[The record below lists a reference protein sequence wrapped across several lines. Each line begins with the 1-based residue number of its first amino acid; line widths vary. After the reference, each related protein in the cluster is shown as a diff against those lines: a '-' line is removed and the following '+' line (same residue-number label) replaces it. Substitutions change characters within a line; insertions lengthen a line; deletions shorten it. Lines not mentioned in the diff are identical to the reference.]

1 MALVAVDPASGAL
14 LQGGRKL
21 FPLCLSNGPPADRT
35 APSGRNG
42 LAEVA
47 AAGINMIRTG
57 TAAWG
62 PETAPGLIALEREK
76 LDAAGSHGLFGWLW
90 LGDLTDLPP
99 RQAPSQPSDRE
110 RLLETVVNGLKAH
123 PALAVWKGVDEP
135 RNPARGD
142 AWVRPAGLIRG
153 YERMK
158 QLDPRHPLVV
168 IQAPGSTAAQLTPY
182 RPAFDLTGMDIY
194 PVSYP
199 PGVHGGAANKGVS
212 VVGDWARVIGT
223 AAGPKP
229 FWMTLQIA
237 WTGVVRS
244 QQRPAVVPRFPTSQQ
259 ARFMAL
265 QAIVNGAR
273 GLVFFGGHLTQ
284 VCTPAD
290 AKAGWNW
297 TYWDRILRPL
307 IVELSS
313 DDVRPALVAPK
324 ANATVKAGIRGVEVA
339 TRQEGRTL
347 WVLAARRDGST
358 STVGFTGLPSRHDG
372 QKLTRGEVLTEWV
385 QDPPPPPLG
394 AGRQELRSVA
404 VENRGFRDWF
414 GPLDARIYR
423 FRL

>member
-1 MALVAVDPASGAL
+1 MV
-14 LQGGRKL
+14 
-21 FPLCLSNGPPADRT
+21 
-35 APSGRNG
+35 
-42 LAEVA
+42 
-47 AAGINMIRTG
+47 RTG

-62 PETAPGLIALEREK
+62 VETAPGLIALERQK
-76 LDAAGSHGLFGWLW
+76 LDAAASHGLFGWLW

-99 RQAPSQPSDRE
+99 RTTPSQPSDRE
-110 RLLETVVNGLKAH
+110 RLLQTVVNGLKAH

-142 AWVRPAGLIRG
+142 AWIRPAGLVRG
-153 YERMK
+153 YERVK
-158 QLDPRHPLVV
+158 ALDPRHPLVV

-182 RPAFDLTGMDIY
+182 RPAFDLTGMDVY

-199 PGVHGGAANKGVS
+199 PGIHGGATNKAVS

-244 QQRPAVVPRFPTSQQ
+244 QGRPAVVPRFPTSQQ

-290 AKAGWNW
+290 AEGRLELDVLGPHPPPTHRRAVLRRRPPRSRRAEGEG
-297 TYWDRILRPL
+297 DRQGGHRAA
-307 IVELSS
+307 SRS
-313 DDVRPALVAPK
+313 
-324 ANATVKAGIRGVEVA
+324 T

-347 WVLAARRDGST
+347 WVLAARRDGGT
-358 STVGFTGLPSRHDG
+358 STVGFTGLPSKHDG
-372 QKLTRGEVLTEWV
+372 QKLTRGEVLSEWV

-394 AGRQELRSVA
+394 AGRQVLRSVA

>member
-1 MALVAVDPASGAL
+1 MAIVAVDPASGAL

-21 FPLCLSNGPPADRT
+21 FPLCLSNGPPSDSK

-62 PETAPGLIALEREK
+62 VETAPGLIALERQK
-76 LDAAGSHGLFGWLW
+76 LDAAASHGLFGWLW

-99 RQAPSQPSDRE
+99 RKTPSQPSDRE
-110 RLLETVVNGLKAH
+110 RLLQTVVNGLKAH
-123 PALAVWKGVDEP
+123 PALAAWKGVDEP

-142 AWVRPAGLIRG
+142 AWIRPAGLVRG
-153 YERMK
+153 YERVK
-158 QLDPRHPLVV
+158 ALDPRHPLVL

-182 RPAFDLTGMDIY
+182 RPAFDLTGMDVY

-199 PGVHGGAANKGVS
+199 PGIHGGATNKAVS
-212 VVGDWARVIGT
+212 VVGDWARVIGA

-244 QQRPAVVPRFPTSQQ
+244 QGRPAVVPRFPTSQQ

-297 TYWDRILRPL
+297 TYWNRILSPL
-307 IVELSS
+307 VVELSS

-324 ANATVKAGIRGVEVA
+324 AKATVKAGVSGVEVT

-347 WVLAARRDGST
+347 WVLAARRDGGT
-358 STVGFTGLPSRHDG
+358 STVGLTGLPSRHDG
-372 QKLTRGEVLTEWV
+372 QKLTRGEVLSEWV

-394 AGRQELRSVA
+394 AGRQVLRSVA

>member
-1 MALVAVDPASGAL
+1 
-14 LQGGRKL
+14 
-21 FPLCLSNGPPADRT
+21 
-35 APSGRNG
+35 
-42 LAEVA
+42 
-47 AAGINMIRTG
+47 
-57 TAAWG
+57 
-62 PETAPGLIALEREK
+62 
-76 LDAAGSHGLFGWLW
+76 
-90 LGDLTDLPP
+90 
-99 RQAPSQPSDRE
+99 
-110 RLLETVVNGLKAH
+110 
-123 PALAVWKGVDEP
+123 
-135 RNPARGD
+135 
-142 AWVRPAGLIRG
+142 
-153 YERMK
+153 
-158 QLDPRHPLVV
+158 
-168 IQAPGSTAAQLTPY
+168 
-182 RPAFDLTGMDIY
+182 
-194 PVSYP
+194 
-199 PGVHGGAANKGVS
+199 
-212 VVGDWARVIGT
+212 
-223 AAGPKP
+223 
-229 FWMTLQIA
+229 
-237 WTGVVRS
+237 
-244 QQRPAVVPRFPTSQQ
+244 
-259 ARFMAL
+259 MAL

>member
-1 MALVAVDPASGAL
+1 
-14 LQGGRKL
+14 
-21 FPLCLSNGPPADRT
+21 
-35 APSGRNG
+35 
-42 LAEVA
+42 
-47 AAGINMIRTG
+47 
-57 TAAWG
+57 
-62 PETAPGLIALEREK
+62 
-76 LDAAGSHGLFGWLW
+76 
-90 LGDLTDLPP
+90 
-99 RQAPSQPSDRE
+99 
-110 RLLETVVNGLKAH
+110 
-123 PALAVWKGVDEP
+123 
-135 RNPARGD
+135 
-142 AWVRPAGLIRG
+142 
-153 YERMK
+153 
-158 QLDPRHPLVV
+158 
-168 IQAPGSTAAQLTPY
+168 
-182 RPAFDLTGMDIY
+182 MDIY

-199 PGVHGGAANKGVS
+199 PGVHGGATNKAVS

-244 QQRPAVVPRFPTSQQ
+244 QRRPAVVPRFPTSQQ

-324 ANATVKAGIRGVEVA
+324 AKATVKAGIGGVEVA

-347 WVLAARRDGST
+347 WVLAARRDGGT
-358 STVGFTGLPSRHDG
+358 STVGFTGLPEQARRAEADPR
-372 QKLTRGEVLTEWV
+372 RGPVRVGPGSTAASARRRPAGAPQRGGREPWLPRLVR
-385 QDPPPPPLG
+385 PPRRPDLPLPPL
-394 AGRQELRSVA
+394 RRDC
-404 VENRGFRDWF
+404 RGLGQGS
-414 GPLDARIYR
+414 GPGGSNTTAR
-423 FRL
+423 FVC

>member
-14 LQGGRKL
+14 LEGGRKL
-21 FPLCLSNGPPADRT
+21 FPLCLSNGPPADRN

-47 AAGINMIRTG
+47 AAGINMVRTG

-62 PETAPGLIALEREK
+62 VETAPGLIALERQK
-76 LDAAGSHGLFGWLW
+76 LDAAASHGLFGWLW

-99 RQAPSQPSDRE
+99 RTTPSQPSDRE
-110 RLLETVVNGLKAH
+110 RLLQTVVNGLKAH

-142 AWVRPAGLIRG
+142 AWIRPAGLVRG
-153 YERMK
+153 YERVK

-182 RPAFDLTGMDIY
+182 RPAFDLTGMDVY

-199 PGVHGGAANKGVS
+199 PGIHGGGDEQGRLGRRGLGARDRNCCRAEAVLDDPADRVDGRRPLAAAARRGPALSDLAAGAVHGAPGDRQRRPRPRLLRRPPDPGVH
-212 VVGDWARVIGT
+212 
-223 AAGPKP
+223 AGRREGRLELDVLGPHP
-229 FWMTLQIA
+229 PPA
-237 WTGVVRS
+237 HRRAVVRR
-244 QQRPAVVPRFPTSQQ
+244 RPPRPRRAEGEGDGQ
-259 ARFMAL
+259 
-265 QAIVNGAR
+265 
-273 GLVFFGGHLTQ
+273 GGI
-284 VCTPAD
+284 
-290 AKAGWNW
+290 G
-297 TYWDRILRPL
+297 
-307 IVELSS
+307 
-313 DDVRPALVAPK
+313 
-324 ANATVKAGIRGVEVA
+324 GVEVA

-347 WVLAARRDGST
+347 WVLAARRDGGT
-358 STVGFTGLPSRHDG
+358 STVGFTGLPSKHDG
-372 QKLTRGEVLTEWV
+372 QKLTRGEVLSEWV

-394 AGRQELRSVA
+394 AGRQVLRSVA